1 MAVKISS
8 VRHHSPASRHF
19 VKAGDKLISVN
30 GHEVRDVL
38 DYQFYIDDAPV
49 LVIEKPNGKQRTVHL
64 KLGEGETGLEFET
77 YLMDKQRSCA
87 NNCIFCFIDQLPK
100 GLRESL
106 YFKDDDSRLSFLFGN
121 YITLTNIGERDI
133 DRIIEM
139 HISPVNI
146 SVHTMNP
153 ELRVKMMGNKRAGK
167 VLDYVRKLADA
178 GIKLNTQ
185 LVLCPGYNDG
195 DELTYSLEE
204 LGKMYPSVQSIAAV
218 PVGLSCHRDGLTGL
232 NPFTKE
238 QSLDVISRIDSYNSQ
253 FMCYNNTNIAF
264 ASDEFYLNADLPMP
278 DCSRYGD
285 FIQLENGVGMWALLK
300 HEFEEAIKDIP
311 EGYTLP
317 KERRIT
323 MVTGAAAFRL
333 IEYIGKAV
341 EKKVTNIHIEV
352 VKITNRLFGEMI
364 TVAGLLCGRDIVA
377 GLENTKLYDELL
389 FPAVALRS
397 ERDIFLDDMSVEELS
412 QKLGIKVTPVENDGY
427 EMLDKILGE
436 QEG

>member
-1 MAVKISS
+1 
-8 VRHHSPASRHF
+8 
-19 VKAGDKLISVN
+19 
-30 GHEVRDVL
+30 
-38 DYQFYIDDAPV
+38 
-49 LVIEKPNGKQRTVHL
+49 
-64 KLGEGETGLEFET
+64 
-77 YLMDKQRSCA
+77 
-87 NNCIFCFIDQLPK
+87 
-100 GLRESL
+100 
-106 YFKDDDSRLSFLFGN
+106 
-121 YITLTNIGERDI
+121 
-133 DRIIEM
+133 
-139 HISPVNI
+139 
-146 SVHTMNP
+146 
-153 ELRVKMMGNKRAGK
+153 
-167 VLDYVRKLADA
+167 
-178 GIKLNTQ
+178 
-185 LVLCPGYNDG
+185 
-195 DELTYSLEE
+195 
-204 LGKMYPSVQSIAAV
+204 
-218 PVGLSCHRDGLTGL
+218 
-232 NPFTKE
+232 
-238 QSLDVISRIDSYNSQ
+238 
-253 FMCYNNTNIAF
+253 
-264 ASDEFYLNADLPMP
+264 MP

-333 IEYIGKAV
+333 IEYIGKTV

-377 GLENTKLYDELL
+377 GLENTKL